1 MFWVL
6 LAVVAFTFFVAPLL
20 QPKVKGPEANLGEI
34 QPPTAA
40 KGNPVPVI
48 FGTQKVAPN
57 VTWYGNVHA
66 EEIRTVTG
74 NRTLLNPF
82 AANHSQV
89 TGYRYGADI
98 AGVLCHGPIDEL
110 IDFQFQDQSMRKY
123 RDENSNYVTGP
134 GGVPILQTPIS
145 PAFPQL
151 LPGGNTPVNFVI
163 NAPDFFGGDTGEGG
177 VSGKVEFWFGKL
189 MQNASAVLA
198 AKVGEAVS
206 QYKGLVH
213 FMQYDATFGTSPY
226 IKPFYAVVRRTP
238 WTVSPD
244 AATANISGSANPA
257 DAIYEVMTDARW
269 GLGKSAGDFDVPSF
283 AAAAVTLKAEG
294 MGVDFT
300 LNAQDGADGIIG
312 EILRHIDGVLYS
324 DPLSGKITLK
334 LARADYVVGTLL
346 HVTPSNCLKLE
357 NYKRSTW
364 PETSNEVKIN
374 YIARGV
380 SPYFSFK
387 RDTQQ
392 AQNLANMQAMGQVS
406 STTLDFPYFSNG
418 ALALKAAFR
427 TLRIVSVPL
436 ASATLTVNRTM
447 ASLTVGKVFVLDWPP
462 MGISGM
468 VCRVM
473 NMALGPLDSNT
484 VQLTVVE
491 DVFNTAPVVFTAPS
505 PTAWVAP
512 TTAPL
517 QHLKAAAIPV
527 MYYLIKADQFI
538 GICMVVRAGGSSTSW
553 DGMFR
558 DVPTAPDS
566 PPSGTMLTSGAPFTP
581 AGTLVALYPYTTAY
595 QDEVGFLVTDVNQ
608 DLARLRSTDAA
619 GLARGDNLAWI
630 ASADGGEI
638 IAWRDIIPQATPGQ
652 YMIVG
657 VLRGQFDTAPLDH
670 KIGDTVYFFYPG
682 AYQPYYPGQDTSSVP
697 PTATSQGVGAGF
709 KFWPSIKGIK
719 SSLPPAA
726 PTGAIAH
733 PGTPT
738 PALDPQRAIM
748 PLPVGNTR
756 LNTVLNRA
764 INPATLLPDNNTL
777 EWYIRNRLLQVTTL
791 AHDAGTMA
799 QEAGETYD
807 VDVRHVS
814 KATGADIFGVIH
826 SFVNVTSPLAYSNL
840 DFELDLKAA
849 NGGVV
854 VTAGDSRR
862 TGGGIR
868 FLIRS
873 KRGAFSSYD
882 IALPGFRRSQQSG
895 YPVVPSLQFLNIAI
909 IPAEPPFIETM
920 QQGVTVTST

>member
-20 QPKVKGPEANLGEI
+20 QPKIKGPEANLGEI

-40 KGNPVPVI
+40 KGSPIPVI

-66 EEIRTVTG
+66 EEIRTITG

-82 AANHSQV
+82 AANHSSV

-110 IDFQFQDQSMRKY
+110 IDFQFQEQSMRKY
-123 RDENSNYVTGP
+123 RDENSNYVTGA
-134 GGVPILQTPIS
+134 GGIPVLQTPIT

-189 MQNASAVLA
+189 TQNASAVLA

-226 IKPFYAVVRRTP
+226 IKPFYAVLRRCP

-244 AATANISGSANPA
+244 LATSNINGSANPA

-269 GLGKSAGDFDVPSF
+269 GLGKAAGEFDVPSF
-283 AAAAVTLKAEG
+283 TAAAVTLKAEG
-294 MGVDFT
+294 MGVDLT

-312 EILRHIDGVLYS
+312 EILRHIDGVLFS

-346 HVTPSNCLKLE
+346 HVNPSNCLKLE

-406 STTLDFPYFSNG
+406 STTLDFPYFSTG

-447 ASLTVGKVFVLDWPP
+447 AALTVGKVFVLDWPP

-473 NMALGPLDSNT
+473 NMALGPLDNNT
-484 VQLTVVE
+484 IQLTVVE
-491 DVFNTAPVVFTAPS
+491 DVFNTAPVVFTAPA
-505 PTAWVAP
+505 PTTWVAP
-512 TTAPL
+512 TTVPI
-517 QHLKAAAIPV
+517 QHLKAVALPTP
-527 MYYLIKADQFI
+527 YFLIKGDQFV
-538 GICMVVRAGGSSTSW
+538 GLCMVVRAGGSSTSW
-553 DGMFR
+553 DGQYT
-558 DVPTAPDS
+558 DVPTAPT
-566 PPSGTMLTSGAPFTP
+566 PTGPILTSGAPFTP
-581 AGTLVALYPYTTAY
+581 AGTLVNIYPWNTAY
-595 QDEVGFLVTDVNQ
+595 QDEAGFLVQGLNG
-608 DLARLRSTDAA
+608 DLAKLLASDVV
-619 GLARGDNLAWI
+619 GLLRGDNIAWI
-630 ASADGGEI
+630 ASADGGEL
-638 IAWRDIIPQATPGQ
+638 IAWRDITPQATPGQ
-652 YMIVG
+652 YLING
-657 VLRGQFDTAPLDH
+657 VRRGQFDTPPMDH
-670 KIGDTVYFFYPG
+670 KVGDTIYFFMPG
-682 AYQPYYPGQDTSSVP
+682 SYQPYYPGQASSATP
-697 PTATSQGVGAGF
+697 PTATAQTTNPTAGF

-719 SSLPPAA
+719 SSLPPADPA
-726 PTGAIAH
+726 GVIAH
-733 PGTPT
+733 PGTNT
-738 PALDPQRAIM
+738 PSLDPGRAVY
-748 PLPVGNTR
+748 PLPVGDLILNGTR
-756 LNTVLNRA
+756 ANV
-764 INPATLLPDNNTL
+764 INPLTPLPDNNTL
-777 EWYIRNRLLQVTTL
+777 VWSIRNRLLQTTTL
-791 AHDAGTMA
+791 LHDATTMA

-807 VDVRHVS
+807 VEVRHVS
-814 KATGADIFGVIH
+814 RTTGADVFG
-826 SFVNVTSPLAYSNL
+826 SLRTFTNVSSPINYSNL
-840 DFELDLKAA
+840 DFELDIKAA
-849 NGGVV
+849 NGNTVV
-854 VTAGDSRR
+854 PALDARR

-873 KRGAFSSYD
+873 KRAGLVSYD
-882 IALPGFRRSQQSG
+882 IAMPGFRRTQQVG
-895 YPVVPSLQFLNIAI
+895 YPIIPSFQFLNIAI
-909 IPAEPPFIETM
+909 IPAEPPFNETI
-920 QQGVTVTST
+920 QQTVTVTST